1 VRILE
6 YTPVVT
12 HAKPLVADARWS
24 SAVGTMSFDDRS
36 MPFNDETVLMAYD
49 RVVGERL
56 EAMFEADLHGGRE
69 VDVDAVRAAPSPSAH
84 ARRRRRSS
92 RAGSDMA
99 RTSAPRR
106 CLRRAGGAR
115 HSWRVPPTRAA
126 RRRPARRRAPRGR
139 CAPAR

>member
-56 EAMFEADLHGGRE
+56 EAMFEADLHGARE
-69 VDVDAVRAAPSPSAH
+69 VDVDAVRRRPVTERARAQASALLC
-84 ARRRRRSS
+84 
-92 RAGSDMA
+92 AGSDMA

-106 CLRRAGGAR
+106 CQRRAGGAR